1 MSHINSSIFYRSPWT
16 SRRTKIL
23 NILPEKSSLFE
34 TILVSINDKLVE
46 LFLDNR
52 IKYTDISK
60 KMHNML
66 RLNDLKKYKM
76 NKVKSIKDIISPLTK
91 SISKNIL
98 DEIYP
103 YLYLSFIFVVVS
115 FFLHLG
121 ILILLLRS

>member
-1 MSHINSSIFYRSPWT
+1 M
-16 SRRTKIL
+16 TKIL

-66 RLNDLKKYKM
+66 RLNDLKRFKM
-76 NKVKSIKDIISPLTK
+76 RKVINSNEIFKINNQIKK
-91 SISKNIL
+91 KV
-98 DEIYP
+98 E
-103 YLYLSFIFVVVS
+103 IFVKN
-115 FFLHLG
+115 
-121 ILILLLRS
+121 